1 MPAKTTNKEPFI
13 LTDSLTKQMERI
25 YLSGITKY
33 TEIADELKIPYKA
46 VNRHMTKW
54 KKRNGLLKLH
64 RQLASSTP
72 TTSIDS
78 ELQFLRKF
86 YIAHVKNDL
95 ML

>member
-1 MPAKTTNKEPFI
+1 MPAKTKEPFI
-13 LTDSLTKQMERI
+13 LTNSLTNQMERL
-25 YLSGITKY
+25 YLSGVTKY

-64 RQLASSTP
+64 RELAASTKP
-72 TTSIDS
+72 TTSTDS
-78 ELQFLRKF
+78 ELQFLRRF
-86 YIAHVKNDL
+86 YIDHCKNEL